1 MTEKEDEKKISRR
14 TLLLLGVLASMGG
27 VWSYKNWE
35 RIRSAVRAPFVKHFD
50 KRPNIIVVLLDT
62 LRADHLG
69 CYGYG
74 RGISP
79 NIDAFARESVQYWN
93 TMAQSNWTLPSI
105 SSLFTSLFPHQ
116 HSAGLPVKN
125 EIMRTP
131 LNRKFTTLAEV
142 LSNVGY
148 HTMAVTGGAYVSFNA
163 GMDKGF
169 NEFHEIN
176 AKHDYKKGFF
186 GNDLP
191 LQLNKATELILDRYR
206 SDRFFLFLHSYEC
219 HNPLIP
225 PKGIVDYLDPNYEG
239 PPITG
244 NIFSDMAA
252 VGKKNPDSSGLTRIK
267 TFYDAEIFFSDR
279 LMGIFFKALKKI
291 GIYDDALIIFVSDH
305 GVEYFEHKGWRHGLL
320 NLYEELVRV
329 PVIIKH
335 PRGLEKGINYDRL
348 ARLIDIMPTILID
361 YLGFND
367 SDIEMEGTPLSRPLP
382 DPRSISEAMMSDTG
396 MRLFAM
402 RDGDRKF
409 IVDNKK
415 NKVELFNLVND
426 QAELSNISDDFK
438 NELDEVSLYSKNA
451 EALFLENLVGSRS
464 KGDFKID
471 KKSLDF
477 LRDLGYVE

>member
-1 MTEKEDEKKISRR
+1 MTEKEDDKKISRR
-14 TLLLLGVLASMGG
+14 MLLLSGILASLGG
-27 VWSYKNWE
+27 VWTYKNWE
-35 RIRSAVRAPFVKHFD
+35 RIRSAVKAPYVKYFD
-50 KRPNIIVVLLDT
+50 KRPNIIMVLLDT

-69 CYGYG
+69 CYGYR

-79 NIDAFARESVQYWN
+79 NIDAFAKDGVQYWN

-116 HSAGLPVKN
+116 HSAGLPIKN

-131 LNRKFTTLAEV
+131 LNEKFTTLAEV
-142 LSNVGY
+142 LSDNGY

-163 GMDKGF
+163 GMNKGF
-169 NEFHEIN
+169 KEFYEIN
-176 AKHDYKKGFF
+176 AKHDYKKGVF

-225 PKGIVDYLDPNYEG
+225 PKNIVDYLDPNYEG
-239 PPITG
+239 PRITG
-244 NIFSDMAA
+244 NIFRDMAA
-252 VGKKNPDSSGLTRIK
+252 VGKKNPDPKGLERIR

-279 LMGIFFKALKKI
+279 LMGLFFKMLKKI
-291 GIYDDALIIFVSDH
+291 GIYDDTLIIFVSDH
-305 GVEYFEHKGWRHGLL
+305 GVEYYEHKGWRHGLL

-335 PRGLEKGINYDRL
+335 PKGAKKGINYDRL

-361 YLGFND
+361 YLGFGD
-367 SDIEMEGTPLSRPLP
+367 GDIEMEGIPLSRPLS

-409 IVDNKK
+409 IIDNKRD
-415 NKVELFNLVND
+415 NAELFNLTD
-426 QAELSNISDDFK
+426 DPAELSNIFK
-438 NELDEVSLYSKNA
+438 KFKGESEEVALYSRKA
-451 EALFLENLVGSRS
+451 EELFLENLKESRS
-464 KGDFKID
+464 KGDIKID